1 MITQLNATY
10 VPEEDRV
17 LFRFNTADS
26 NEFRLW
32 LTRAMVRLTLGGLT
46 ELMTKAQVVSA
57 QDTHQ
62 AKAIADFKQE
72 TIKQQTTF
80 TDFQPAQNLPLG
92 DVPVLVIRL
101 RLGLEGMTYV
111 VAFDLVN
118 QKTITLRL
126 DESLFGKMRLLLNTI
141 QEKAMWNLNV
151 LVSDVTIEEKEV
163 VPSSD
168 GPAGPFLH

>member
-10 VPEEDRV
+10 VPDEDRV
-17 LFRFNTADS
+17 LFRFNTADG

-46 ELMTKAQVVSA
+46 DLMTKAQVASA
-57 QDTHQ
+57 QDSQQ

-72 TIKQQTTF
+72 TITQQTTF
-80 TDFQPAQNLPLG
+80 TNFQPAKNLPLG
-92 DVPVLVIRL
+92 DAPILVIRL

-126 DESLFGKMRLLLNTI
+126 DEALFGRMRLLLNTI
-141 QEKAMWNLNV
+141 QEKAAWNLSTHASDKHSEGKD
-151 LVSDVTIEEKEV
+151 LAPISGDVT
-163 VPSSD
+163 
-168 GPAGPFLH
+168 GPILH

>member
-17 LFRFNTADS
+17 LFRFNTADG

-46 ELMTKAQVVSA
+46 DLMTRAQAASA
-57 QDTHQ
+57 QDSQQ

-72 TIKQQTTF
+72 TITQQTTF
-80 TDFQPAQNLPLG
+80 TNFQPAQKLPLG
-92 DVPVLVIRL
+92 DAPILVIRL
-101 RLGLEGMTYV
+101 RLGLEGAAYV

-126 DESLFGKMRLLLNTI
+126 DESLFGKMRLLLTTI
-141 QEKAMWNLNV
+141 QEKAVWNLGIHSADKPTNEED
-151 LVSDVTIEEKEV
+151 LVPL
-163 VPSSD
+163 PSNGI
-168 GPAGPFLH
+168 GPILH